1 MYLYWTHQVY
11 VYVIRKFTLP
21 CSLIVQYYNIYKVCS
36 VLWQCDYI
44 VGVV

>member
-1 MYLYWTHQVY
+1 MNSPSVCTC

-21 CSLIVQYYNIYKVCS
+21 CSFIVQYYNIYKVCS
-36 VLWQCDYI
+36 VLMQCVYI